1 MSNPTPVEPASAWIV
16 TPRGDEAKTPPT
28 RVFGLSAA
36 ERLERTLARQ
46 GAGPLRSWPPAQAE
60 STPGPSVVFRS
71 DTFYDERLVQALLET
86 DDALVFRDE
95 SDGEALAASTRGD
108 LDAAARAVRENA
120 PSELPRIT
128 PEELVPSYN
137 SQLRKFD
144 PAFVFAARPDQVA
157 EAEKRIFS
165 ASYKGITDFITKH
178 VFPAPALAVV
188 RVLARW
194 GVRPNTITAISYA
207 LAAAVIWLFARG
219 DFGLGL
225 LCAWTMTFLDT
236 VDGKLARVTLTSSR
250 LGGFLDHALDLV
262 HPPFWWWSFAV
273 GLGIG
278 QPGVEL
284 QMIVIVGGYVVGRIL
299 EGIFLAAFG
308 MEMFTWRPFDA
319 FFRGIVARRNP
330 NLLLLT
336 AGWVALAP
344 GLGYLAVAAWT
355 VACLGVATVRVLQA
369 SAARLTGRPIRPWHE
384 EGLER

>member
-1 MSNPTPVEPASAWIV
+1 MSNPTPVEPVSTWIV
-16 TPRGDEAKTPPT
+16 TPRGDAAETSPA
-28 RVFGLSAA
+28 RVFGLSAG
-36 ERLERTLARQ
+36 ERLERTLARN
-46 GAGPLRSWPPAQAE
+46 GAGPLRPWQPGRAE
-60 STPGPSVVFRS
+60 SAPGPSVVFRS
-71 DTFYDERLVQALLET
+71 DTFYDERLVQALLEA

-95 SDGEALAASTRGD
+95 NSGEALAACTHGD
-108 LDAAARAVRENA
+108 LDAAARTLCEGD
-120 PSELPRIT
+120 PSALPRIT
-128 PEELVPSYN
+128 PEKLVPSYN

-144 PAFVFAARPDQVA
+144 PAFVFAAQPDQVE

-194 GVRPNTITAISYA
+194 GIRPNTVTAIGYA
-207 LAAAVIWLFARG
+207 LTAAVIWLFARG

-262 HPPFWWWSFAV
+262 HPPFWWWAFAV

-284 QMIVIVGGYVVGRIL
+284 QMLVIVGGYVVGRIL

-336 AGWVALAP
+336 VGCVALAP
-344 GLGYLAVAAWT
+344 ELGYLAVAAWT
-355 VACLGVATVRVLQA
+355 VVCLGVATVRVLQA
-369 SAARLTGRPIRPWHE
+369 SAARLAGRPIRPWHE

>member
-1 MSNPTPVEPASAWIV
+1 MSNPTPVEPTSTWIV

-28 RVFGLSAA
+28 RVFGLSAG
-36 ERLERTLARQ
+36 ERLERTLARH
-46 GAGPLRSWPPAQAE
+46 GAGPLRPWQ
-60 STPGPSVVFRS
+60 PGLAGSASGTSVVFRS
-71 DTFYDERLVQALLET
+71 DTFYDERLVQALLEA

-95 SDGEALAASTRGD
+95 NSGEALAACTHGD
-108 LDAAARAVRENA
+108 LDAAARALSEGR
-120 PSELPRIT
+120 PSALPRVT
-128 PEELVPSYN
+128 PENLVPSYN

-144 PAFVFAARPDQVA
+144 PAFVFAAQPDQVA

-194 GVRPNTITAISYA
+194 GVRPNTVTAIGYG
-207 LAAAVIWLFARG
+207 LTAAVIWLFARG

-262 HPPFWWWSFAV
+262 HPPFWWWAFAV

-278 QPGVEL
+278 QPDIEL
-284 QMIVIVGGYVVGRIL
+284 QMILIVGGYGVGRIL

-336 AGWVALAP
+336 AGWIALAP
-344 GLGYLAVAAWT
+344 GLGYLAVAGWT
-355 VACLGVATVRVLQA
+355 VACLAVATVRVLQA
-369 SAARLTGRPIRPWHE
+369 SAARLAGQPIRPWHE
-384 EGLER
+384 EGLEH

>member
-1 MSNPTPVEPASAWIV
+1 M
-16 TPRGDEAKTPPT
+16 
-28 RVFGLSAA
+28 
-36 ERLERTLARQ
+36 
-46 GAGPLRSWPPAQAE
+46 
-60 STPGPSVVFRS
+60 
-71 DTFYDERLVQALLET
+71 
-86 DDALVFRDE
+86 
-95 SDGEALAASTRGD
+95 
-108 LDAAARAVRENA
+108 RENA

-144 PAFVFAARPDQVA
+144 PAFVFAARPNQVA

-194 GVRPNTITAISYA
+194 GVRPNTVTAISYA

-273 GLGIG
+273 GLGLG
-278 QPGVEL
+278 QPDVEL
-284 QMIVIVGGYVVGRIL
+284 QMLVIVGGYVVGRIL

-336 AGWVALAP
+336 AGCIALAP
-344 GLGYLAVAAWT
+344 ELGYLAVAAWT
-355 VACLGVATVRVLQA
+355 VACLGIATVRVLQA
-369 SAARLTGRPIRPWHE
+369 SAARLAGRTIRPWHE